1 MTVRI
6 IARLVPPEIEPTGL
20 HWLVVVVG
28 VGINV
33 DEQLDPIVSS
43 TSVFAH
49 HLENVPAGHDVL
61 KPVGGPRDDAALS
74 NANARRRF
82 ALRLYPCCVA
92 WRDEAPVLSAR
103 YGLGFD
109 TSALKHKIFTTSAGP
124 SLVYKFFHS
133 QPSPISIADLAR
145 RASQFRR
152 HQTQHTFR
160 SR

>member
-1 MTVRI
+1 M
-6 IARLVPPEIEPTGL
+6 
-20 HWLVVVVG
+20 
-28 VGINV
+28 
-33 DEQLDPIVSS
+33 SS
-43 TSVFAH
+43 NP
-49 HLENVPAGHDVL
+49 L
-61 KPVGGPRDDAALS
+61 AALVMMLLFLTQTP
-74 NANARRRF
+74 AD
-82 ALRLYPCCVA
+82 ALPYDPYPCCVA

-152 HQTQHTFR
+152 QPDAAHVSIPVNDFGRDLNFCHRFGSANLAVSKSPRLNFYDELMHNYPTGAIHFGLPH
-160 SR
+160 